1 MIESVKV
8 TTVNLSF
15 SSCCEIGS
23 RVVLSFN
30 CGGSSST
37 QPLHQRPKR
46 TKFVYTKNLDYAVVA
61 KIDYYIELTVMS
73 NGELR

>member
-1 MIESVKV
+1 MIKSVKV
-8 TTVNLSF
+8 TTVNVSF

-23 RVVLSFN
+23 RVVLSLN

-46 TKFVYTKNLDYAVVA
+46 TKFVYTKKLNYAVT
-61 KIDYYIELTVMS
+61 KIDYYIELIVMS
-73 NGELR
+73 HEELR